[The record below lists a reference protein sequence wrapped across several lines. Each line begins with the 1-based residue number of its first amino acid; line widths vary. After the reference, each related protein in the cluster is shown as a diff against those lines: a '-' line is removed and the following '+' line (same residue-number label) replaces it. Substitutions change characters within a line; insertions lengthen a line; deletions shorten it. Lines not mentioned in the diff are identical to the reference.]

1 MDAERLD
8 EAAIA
13 AGIAALRWTRDGD
26 SLVTTR
32 RFDGFAAAVG
42 FVDRVALLAE
52 ARRHHPEITIS
63 YDRVGLRLTTHDVGG
78 LSAADVDLA
87 AAIDAL
93 DAELSGD

>member
-1 MDAERLD
+1 MEAEPLD

-13 AGIAALRWTRDGD
+13 AGIAGLRWARDGD

-32 RFDGFAAAVG
+32 GFEGFPAAVA

-52 ARRHHPEITIS
+52 ARRHHPDITIS
-63 YDRVGLRLTTHDVGG
+63 YDRVCLRLTTHDVGA
-78 LSAADVDLA
+78 LTSADMDLA

-93 DAELSGD
+93 DTDLSGG